1 MLPPNYIIRSLLE
14 SNYSLHLENHHL
26 SLETLTVKQDLEV
39 RSSIVNANNRLN
51 EVFNSFDPFNN
62 KLSSRNRLIDLYSS
76 HSFYHSDRK
85 GSNTRKTHLCY
96 LDEIVFNVSSNP
108 KMAVVISDASIKN
121 QVTTSITHMYTHDS
135 PIVKTINHTINA
147 TFTEAE
153 LFAIRCRLNQAIWLT
168 NIKHIIVITDA
179 IYAAKRIFDSSIHLY
194 QI

>member
-1 MLPPNYIIRSLLE
+1 
-14 SNYSLHLENHHL
+14 LHLENHHL
-26 SLETLTVKQDLEV
+26 SLETLIVKQHLEV
-39 RSSIVNANNRLN
+39 KSSIVNANNRLN

-76 HSFYHSDRK
+76 YFSFHHSDRK
-85 GSNTRKTHLCY
+85 SSNTRKTHLCY

-135 PIVKTINHTINA
+135 PIVKTIHYTVNVTS
-147 TFTEAE
+147 TEAE

-168 NIKHIIVITDA
+168 NIEYIIVITDA
-179 IYAAKRIFDSSIHLY
+179 IYAAKRIFDSSIHPY